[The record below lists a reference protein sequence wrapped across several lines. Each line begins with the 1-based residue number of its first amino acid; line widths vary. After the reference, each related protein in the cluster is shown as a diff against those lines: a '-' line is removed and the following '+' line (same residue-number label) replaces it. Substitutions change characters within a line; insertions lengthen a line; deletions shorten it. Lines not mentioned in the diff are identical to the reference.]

1 MFENKLYLEAY
12 YFLTALSIYA
22 SKILIVAWSEL
33 IQDFNQGCLLRLQL
47 LSMHSNVRKMS
58 SPKWGRVKSLNDVT
72 IILSLNSRNSDVVY
86 GFIVNYL
93 EVGDVI
99 FRTFERFKSKQP
111 VHSKPDVLS
120 DRIENQKTV
129 EYEDNAKAIL
139 V

>member
-22 SKILIVAWSEL
+22 STILIVAWSEP

-58 SPKWGRVKSLNDVT
+58 SPKWGTVKSLNDVT

-99 FRTFERFKSKQP
+99 FRHFRA
-111 VHSKPDVLS
+111 L
-120 DRIENQKTV
+120 
-129 EYEDNAKAIL
+129 
-139 V
+139 